1 MSTPAAKAANTAL
14 TAAKEK
20 QALYYNRSVK
30 EHQKLPVGQTVRVRF
45 DDKDWRK
52 AELTKQLPFRAYKVK
67 FADGSTRRRTSRHVH
82 FSNEPPFIIDAED
95 TCDGSA
101 TSTPPRSATP
111 GDGPTPRPD
120 ASNQQQQHPPAK
132 NTAAAADSQ
141 LKTTRSGRVIHKPV
155 RYRQ

>member
-1 MSTPAAKAANTAL
+1 M
-14 TAAKEK
+14 
-20 QALYYNRSVK
+20 
-30 EHQKLPVGQTVRVRF
+30 RF

-52 AELTKQLPFRAYKVK
+52 AKVTKQLPFRAYKVK

-82 FSNEPPFIIDAED
+82 FSSEPPFIIDTKD

-101 TSTPPRSATP
+101 TSMPPRSVTP
-111 GDGPTPRPD
+111 GDGPTPGPD
-120 ASNQQQQHPPAK
+120 ASNQQRQHRPAE

-141 LKTTRSGRVIHKPV
+141 LITMRSGRVIRKPF